1 MSNIPLDE
9 IINNIVQP
17 KSNDVI
23 RYYQNELLNIQKS
36 AAGWQL
42 MEELLELDDTIY
54 KFYGALT
61 AQIKASNDFIHL
73 NEDDKLRFQQKI
85 LHYTNQNNQN
95 KLLSNKLLSTLIV
108 TLVKSSLNDLFSI
121 LSQVHLPDSFKL
133 AVVLE
138 DLVRLE
144 FSKEQTQQLR
154 QQLLSNK
161 DYIETTILSNLE
173 DLDATTTSI
182 ENYLKFNSSH
192 DFLDR
197 LLNVLLS
204 TINTEN
210 YSKVAA
216 IVEILITFK
225 NYSVPVSQ
233 LLTSPLT
240 SQVWQECV
248 ENESSDENSQAIV
261 NLLMSFVDSYTDFII
276 NQPTSQT
283 THGLLQLALSAT
295 SFPGVA
301 GSDETISES
310 SLDIWFQLQDTLSD
324 DPTNIEHFKDY
335 FTQLSYILLTK
346 SVFPSSIAQNQL
358 ARDQFLS
365 YRQVVGDTFIYS
377 YYVLRNGL
385 IEILYNTLNKV
396 LQSSEQ
402 VESTLFAFKSIQEA
416 LPEDDSA
423 VNRLF
428 NPQFIDIVSSHSQRT
443 QRTLLIVI
451 DEYSPQIS
459 NHPSVLPPLL
469 NFVVSK
475 LSDIELATPA
485 ANALR
490 SLCGDCK
497 QYLIQ
502 EIGAFGELH
511 TNLSTTVPVMERSK
525 VIQAIVSIV
534 NALPPFQAKDPLI
547 AMVRPLI
554 DIIFA
559 NIDIAIK
566 AKESPQRDDVLI
578 ALDNLLA
585 VSKGLVNYDEDVN
598 QNAIDVVGNDEA
610 VTQLRKQLIEIGA
623 KIAMEGTS
631 DSDLSTQI
639 YGDIVKS
646 LTISPTQPTLLTPS
660 IEDLLNVTGMALSTL
675 IPSSIW
681 LSLSTSLI
689 NRSKLI
695 IDENPHTRDAL
706 VSIILQL
713 VTIAWSGI
721 SKTLTDE
728 FKMQDHPD
736 LTSTFFGLL
745 TMLTKTL
752 PIAFLQLDGAVLEG
766 LLTFSTVALKIPER
780 HSLRSA
786 ADFVASV
793 IFQTRNLPTMEQG
806 IVDNLLKQYGAP
818 MVRISLIGAAHNAPR
833 SQVPILGEIVF
844 LFVVKLSSQSE
855 RWVEAAVLEP
865 LDVYSRASLQDKEK
879 LAKTINANLSAR
891 TARRVKEACSEFAGI
906 CRGTQGSAF
915 GMAVSAI

>member
-9 IINNIVQP
+9 IISNIVQP

-73 NEDDKLRFQQKI
+73 NEDDKLSFQQKI

-385 IEILYNTLNKV
+385 IEILYNTLNNV

-497 QYLIQ
+497 QHLIQ

-660 IEDLLNVTGMALSTL
+660 IEDLLNITGMALSTL

-721 SKTLTDE
+721 SKRLTDE

>member
-9 IINNIVQP
+9 IISNIVQP

-73 NEDDKLRFQQKI
+73 NEDDKLSFQQKI
-85 LHYTNQNNQN
+85 LHYTNQNNRN

-225 NYSVPVSQ
+225 DYSVPVSQ

-385 IEILYNTLNKV
+385 IEILYNTLNNV

-497 QYLIQ
+497 QHLIQ

-547 AMVRPLI
+547 SIVRPLI

-566 AKESPQRDDVLI
+566 AKESSQRDDVLI

-660 IEDLLNVTGMALSTL
+660 IEDLLNVAGMALSTL

-695 IDENPHTRDAL
+695 IDEKPHTRDAL

-728 FKMQDHPD
+728 FKMQDQPD

-752 PIAFLQLDGAVLEG
+752 PIAFLQLNGTVLEG

-793 IFQTRNLPTMEQG
+793 IFQTRNLPPMEQG

-865 LDVYSRASLQDKEK
+865 LDLYSRASLQDKEK

>member
-9 IINNIVQP
+9 IISNIVQP

-73 NEDDKLRFQQKI
+73 NEDDKLSFQQKI

-225 NYSVPVSQ
+225 DYSVPVSQ

-385 IEILYNTLNKV
+385 IEILYNTLNNV

-497 QYLIQ
+497 QHLIQ

-534 NALPPFQAKDPLI
+534 NALSPFQAKDPLI
-547 AMVRPLI
+547 SMVRPLI

-566 AKESPQRDDVLI
+566 AKESSQRDDVLI

-660 IEDLLNVTGMALSTL
+660 IEDLLNVAGMALSTL

-695 IDENPHTRDAL
+695 IDEKPHTRDAL

-752 PIAFLQLDGAVLEG
+752 PIAFLQLNGTVLEG

-793 IFQTRNLPTMEQG
+793 IFQTRNLPPMEQG

>member
-1 MSNIPLDE
+1 MSSISSSLRTTTMSNIPLDE
-9 IINNIVQP
+9 IISNIVQP
-17 KSNDVI
+17 RSNDDI
-23 RYYQNELLNIQKS
+23 RHYQNELLNIQKS

-61 AQIKASNDFIHL
+61 AQIKASNDFINL
-73 NEDDKLRFQQKI
+73 SEDDKFSFKQKI

-161 DYIETTILSNLE
+161 GYIESTILNSLE
-173 DLDATTTSI
+173 DLDPTTTSI

-197 LLNVLLS
+197 LLNMLLS

-210 YSKVAA
+210 YNKIAA

-225 NYSVPVSQ
+225 DYSVPVSQ

-240 SQVWQECV
+240 SQVWQECL

-261 NLLMSFVDSYTDFII
+261 NLLMSFVDSYTDFIV
-276 NQPTSQT
+276 NHPTSQT

-295 SFPGVA
+295 SFPGAA
-301 GSDETISES
+301 GSDEAISES

-346 SVFPSSIAQNQL
+346 SIFSNSIAQNQL

-385 IEILYNTLNKV
+385 IEILYNTLNNV

-428 NPQFIDIVSSHSQRT
+428 NPQFIDIVSSHSQRA

-459 NHPSVLPPLL
+459 HHPSVLPPLL

-475 LSDIELATPA
+475 LSDVELATPA

-497 QYLIQ
+497 QHLIQ

-511 TNLSTTVPVMERSK
+511 TNLSTTVPVLERSK

-554 DIIFA
+554 DIIMA
-559 NIDIAIK
+559 NIDIAIN

-598 QNAIDVVGNDEA
+598 QSAIDIVGNDES

-623 KIAMEGTS
+623 KIAIEGTS
-631 DSDLSTQI
+631 DSDLST
-639 YGDIVKS
+639 
-646 LTISPTQPTLLTPS
+646 
-660 IEDLLNVTGMALSTL
+660 
-675 IPSSIW
+675 
-681 LSLSTSLI
+681 
-689 NRSKLI
+689 
-695 IDENPHTRDAL
+695 
-706 VSIILQL
+706 VS
-713 VTIAWSGI
+713 
-721 SKTLTDE
+721 
-728 FKMQDHPD
+728 
-736 LTSTFFGLL
+736 
-745 TMLTKTL
+745 
-752 PIAFLQLDGAVLEG
+752 
-766 LLTFSTVALKIPER
+766 
-780 HSLRSA
+780 
-786 ADFVASV
+786 
-793 IFQTRNLPTMEQG
+793 
-806 IVDNLLKQYGAP
+806 DNK
-818 MVRISLIGAAHNAPR
+818 
-833 SQVPILGEIVF
+833 
-844 LFVVKLSSQSE
+844 
-855 RWVEAAVLEP
+855 
-865 LDVYSRASLQDKEK
+865 
-879 LAKTINANLSAR
+879 
-891 TARRVKEACSEFAGI
+891 
-906 CRGTQGSAF
+906 
-915 GMAVSAI
+915 